1 VFIEES
7 KEDEI
12 VEQHFV
18 EAHDITP
25 LLKRIK

>member
-1 VFIEES
+1 VFIEKS

-18 EAHDITP
+18 EAHDTTP
-25 LLKRIK
+25 LLKIIK